1 MPIKFAQNMIQCAK
15 LEVNGNTLEIVYGED
30 KKRPFYQCPLL
41 TISIVDFVNPNIL
54 GIVGPAKYTIQ

>member
-1 MPIKFAQNMIQCAK
+1 MIQCAK

-41 TISIVDFVNPNIL
+41 TISIVDFANPNIL
-54 GIVGPAKYTIQ
+54 GIAGPAKYTIQ